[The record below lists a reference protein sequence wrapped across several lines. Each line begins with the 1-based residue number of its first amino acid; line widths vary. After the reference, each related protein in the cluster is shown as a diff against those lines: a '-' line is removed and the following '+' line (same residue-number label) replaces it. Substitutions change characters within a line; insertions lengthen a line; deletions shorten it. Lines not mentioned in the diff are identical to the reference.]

1 MANGKLP
8 IVLMAQDLPAEWI
21 ASLEGKVQLFKAP
34 AGTAGVGGPLLPY
47 LPAAEGLLSMLTMPV
62 DQKLLA
68 RMPVLRV
75 VSNMAVGVNNIDLDA
90 CTARGIPVGHTPGLL
105 TDACADLTLA
115 LLLVV
120 GRGLPTA
127 ARMAREG
134 QWHTWRPTQWL
145 GSDFRGKR
153 LGIVG
158 MGRIG
163 EGVAERAK
171 AFGME
176 IVYYNRSQNEEAEKR
191 LAGAAYLTLD
201 ELLATS
207 DFVTLHTPLTDETH
221 HLIDERRLRQM
232 QSHAVL
238 INLAR
243 GPVVDTAALLQ
254 ALREGWIGA
263 AGLDV
268 TDPEP
273 LPPDHP
279 LYELDNCYIVPH
291 IGSATHQARRGM
303 AELACENLLKG
314 LAGERLTHTAN
325 PAVYDRE

>member
-1 MANGKLP
+1 MHL
-8 IVLMAQDLPAEWI
+8 
-21 ASLEGKVQLFKAP
+21 

-191 LAGAAYLTLD
+191 LGGAAYLTLD

-207 DFVTLHTPLTDETH
+207 DFVSLHTLLTDETH
-221 HLIDERRLRQM
+221 QSDRRAAVAPDAVPCGPDQPGPGAGGGHRGVAAGAARRLDCAGRPDDR
-232 QSHAVL
+232 SRAV
-238 INLAR
+238 
-243 GPVVDTAALLQ
+243 AA
-254 ALREGWIGA
+254 
-263 AGLDV
+263 
-268 TDPEP
+268 
-273 LPPDHP
+273 
-279 LYELDNCYIVPH
+279 
-291 IGSATHQARRGM
+291 
-303 AELACENLLKG
+303 
-314 LAGERLTHTAN
+314 
-325 PAVYDRE
+325 